1 MSEKKI
7 PVIAAIASGEL
18 RRRRAF
24 ARETSRKA
32 GFLRF
37 RRGAHA
43 VALSRGLAAMHEA
56 DMMKAGVPEKEAGM
70 ALRFIGHLLADAQ
83 DQHRES
89 RPTQTS

>member
-1 MSEKKI
+1 
-7 PVIAAIASGEL
+7 
-18 RRRRAF
+18 
-24 ARETSRKA
+24 
-32 GFLRF
+32 
-37 RRGAHA
+37 
-43 VALSRGLAAMHEA
+43 MHEA